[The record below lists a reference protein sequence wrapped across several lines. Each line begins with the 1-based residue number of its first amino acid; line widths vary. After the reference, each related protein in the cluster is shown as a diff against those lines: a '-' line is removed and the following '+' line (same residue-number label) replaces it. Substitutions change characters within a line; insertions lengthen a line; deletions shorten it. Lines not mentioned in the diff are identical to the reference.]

1 MSAANP
7 IDPGPIDPGPID
19 PGPIDADPFDADMA
33 DVVSLRDRITL
44 VNGRTFTVARPDG
57 SVRSGSE
64 GTVFEDLRMLSRVVF
79 DVRASGEAGLLPRQH
94 LTSSTPTP
102 FSAVSVSR
110 REPGSGADHHEP
122 TEFFAHRQWV
132 GRGVRHDFEIH
143 NSGTTELQRV
153 VSLSVASDFA
163 HVFEVKAG
171 ERGTLDGVMVADDV
185 ASLGIVNP
193 GTSRDL
199 LVAIATAPPP
209 TRIDVAAGRLEWDVR
224 CPPRGWCCVS
234 VTFEPVWHGRRTQLL
249 FPLGDRPKVGPVLAN
264 RRRVAEDS
272 ELRLDTTDER
282 LARAFDRSLTDL
294 ASLRIFDPAAPTD
307 VVVAAGAPWFMTLF
321 GRDSIL
327 TAWMA
332 LPFVPDLA
340 VGVLTVLAGLQGTA
354 TRPES
359 EEEPGKILHELR
371 REGGSDAFAQR
382 GRYYGTVDA
391 TPLFVM
397 LAAET
402 HRWGHLDGVTLER
415 LWPSIVSA
423 IEWVRRSIR
432 RAPSH
437 FLAYQRSTAVGLSN
451 QGWKDSWDGISFADG
466 RLPSGPISLAE
477 VQGYCYAALRG
488 AAHLASFVRD
498 PTLDPQVLLAEA
510 DALRERFNDVFW
522 NEASSSFV
530 VGIVDEATPIDSVTS
545 NPGHALWCGVADSD
559 LADRYLDRCLDDL
572 WTGWGLRTLSPA
584 AAAFNPLSYHNGSVW
599 PHDTALVIAGAAALG
614 RHDAVDH
621 LIDGSLDA
629 ADHFGGRPPEL
640 FAGTDRADFPSP
652 IDYPNSCAPQAW
664 ASASILMNLRSS
676 LGLAPPPRPGDPPV
690 VDARSGLASDLSSL
704 SGLCAGGERYRLDGT
719 TRKMERME
727 RF

>member
-1 MSAANP
+1 M
-7 IDPGPIDPGPID
+7 
-19 PGPIDADPFDADMA
+19 
-33 DVVSLRDRITL
+33 
-44 VNGRTFTVARPDG
+44 
-57 SVRSGSE
+57 
-64 GTVFEDLRMLSRVVF
+64 
-79 DVRASGEAGLLPRQH
+79 
-94 LTSSTPTP
+94 
-102 FSAVSVSR
+102 SVSR
-110 REPGSGADHHEP
+110 RQPGADGDRHEP

-143 NSGTTELQRV
+143 NSGTSEFARV

-171 ERGTLDGVMVADDV
+171 ERGSVDGVMVADGDSSLGLVDPDV
-185 ASLGIVNP
+185 AH
-193 GTSRDL
+193 DL
-199 LVAIATAPPP
+199 RVVIATDP
-209 TRIDVAAGRLEWDVR
+209 TPSRVDVEARRLEWNVR
-224 CPPRGWCCVS
+224 CPPRGRALRLGDVRAGLARPPDS
-234 VTFEPVWHGRRTQLL
+234 AVVPARRSTERRTGPGERAPSRRGQW
-249 FPLGDRPKVGPVLAN
+249 PAARHDRRATHP
-264 RRRVAEDS
+264 RV
-272 ELRLDTTDER
+272 
-282 LARAFDRSLTDL
+282 FDRSLTDL

-340 VGVLTVLAGLQGTA
+340 VGVLTVLASLQGTV

-371 REGGSDAFAQR
+371 REGGSDAFARR

-402 HRWGHLDGVTLER
+402 HRWGQLDADRLER
-415 LWPSIVSA
+415 LWPNIVSA

-437 FLAYQRSTAVGLSN
+437 FLSYQRSTAVGLTN

-466 RLPSGPISLAE
+466 RLPSGPIALAE

-488 AAHLASFVRD
+488 AAYLASFVRE
-498 PTLDPQVLLAEA
+498 PTLDAPVLLAEA
-510 DALRERFNDVFW
+510 EVLRERFNDVFW
-522 NEASSSFV
+522 NEAASSFV
-530 VGIVDEATPIDSVTS
+530 VGIVDDATPIDSVTT

-559 LADRYLDRCLDDL
+559 LADRYLDRCLDEL
-572 WTGWGLRTLSPA
+572 WTGWGLRTLSPT

-614 RHDAVDH
+614 RRDAVER
-621 LIDGSLDA
+621 LVDGSLDA
-629 ADHFGGRPPEL
+629 AEHFGGRPPEL

-664 ASASILMNLRSS
+664 SSASILMNLRSG
-676 LGLAPPPRPGDPPV
+676 LGLEPPARPGDPPV
-690 VDARSGLASDLSSL
+690 VDGRPGHTFDLSSL
-704 SGLCAGGERYRLDGT
+704 SGICAGGEHYRLDIP
-719 TRKMERME
+719 TRKWSRCRAERDICSTFGLGGGLAMGDRGTGGSDAQDAE
-727 RF
+727 AQDDQTLRPDHQASCANRLDPRR

>member
-1 MSAANP
+1 MSTAKPLDANP
-7 IDPGPIDPGPID
+7 VA
-19 PGPIDADPFDADMA
+19 ADPFDANA
-33 DVVSLRDRITL
+33 SDVVSLRDRMTL
-44 VNGRTFTVARPDG
+44 VNGRTFTVAHPDG
-57 SVRSGSE
+57 SIRSGSE

-79 DVRASGEAGLLPRQH
+79 DVRESPGAPLLRRQH

-110 REPGSGADHHEP
+110 REPGSNADHHEP

-143 NSGTTELQRV
+143 NSGTSELARV

-171 ERGTLDGVMVADDV
+171 ERGGVDGVMVADENL
-185 ASLGIVNP
+185 SLGIIDP
-193 GTSRDL
+193 DPSRDL
-199 LVAIATAPPP
+199 RVVIATDP
-209 TRIDVAAGRLEWDVR
+209 TPTGVDVGERRLEWSVR
-224 CPPRGWCCVS
+224 CPPRGTCRVS

-249 FPLGDRPKVGPVLAN
+249 FPLGDRPKVEPILAN
-264 RRRVAEDS
+264 GRRVIEETA
-272 ELRLDTTDER
+272 LRLDTTDER

-340 VGVLTVLAGLQGTA
+340 VGVLTVLANLQGTA
-354 TRPES
+354 TRPAS

-397 LAAET
+397 LAAEA
-402 HRWGHLDGVTLER
+402 HRWGQLNGETLER

-423 IEWVRRSIR
+423 VEWVRRSIR
-432 RAPSH
+432 RAPSN
-437 FLAYQRSTAVGLSN
+437 FLSYQRSTTVGLTN

-466 RLPSGPISLAE
+466 RLPSGPIALAE
-477 VQGYCYAALRG
+477 VQGYCYAALHG
-488 AAHLASFVRD
+488 AAYLTSFVRD
-498 PTLDPQVLLAEA
+498 AELDGQVLRAEA
-510 DALRERFNDVFW
+510 DVLRERFNDMFW
-522 NEASSSFV
+522 DEAAASFV
-530 VGIVDEATPIDSVTS
+530 VGIVGDATPIDSVTT
-545 NPGHALWCGVADSD
+545 NPGHALWCGVADRD
-559 LADRYLDRCLDDL
+559 LADRYLDRCLDEL

-599 PHDTALVIAGAAALG
+599 PHDTALVIAGAAAMG
-614 RHDAVDH
+614 RRDAVDG
-621 LIDGSLDA
+621 LVDGSLDA
-629 ADHFGGRPPEL
+629 AEHFGGRPPEL

-676 LGLAPPPRPGDPPV
+676 LGLAPPARPGDPPV
-690 VDARSGLASDLSSL
+690 IDGYAGHSVGLSSL
-704 SGLCAGGERYRLDGT
+704 SGLCSGGELYRLDIA
-719 TRKMERME
+719 TRNMQRIA
-727 RF
+727 R

>member
-1 MSAANP
+1 MSS
-7 IDPGPIDPGPID
+7 
-19 PGPIDADPFDADMA
+19 ADPFDADAA

-57 SVRSGSE
+57 SIRSGSE

-79 DVRASGEAGLLPRQH
+79 DVRESSGAPLLPRQH

-110 REPGSGADHHEP
+110 REPGSNADRHEP

-143 NSGTTELQRV
+143 NSGASELTRV
-153 VSLSVASDFA
+153 VSLTIASDFA

-171 ERGTLDGVMVADDV
+171 EPGGVDGVMVVDDD
-185 ASLGIVNP
+185 ASLGLVDP
-193 GTSRDL
+193 DRSRDL
-199 LVAIATAPPP
+199 RVVIATDP
-209 TRIDVAAGRLEWDVR
+209 TPTGVDVGAGRLEWSVR
-224 CPPRGWCCVS
+224 CPARSMRRVS
-234 VTFEPVWHGRRTQLL
+234 VTFEPVWHRRRTQLL
-249 FPLGDRPKVGPVLAN
+249 FPLGDRPQVEPVLAN
-264 RRRVAEDS
+264 GRRVVEDTG
-272 ELRLDTTDER
+272 LRLDTTDER

-340 VGVLTVLAGLQGTA
+340 VGVLTVLASLQGTA

-402 HRWGHLDGVTLER
+402 HRWGQLDDDTLER
-415 LWPSIVSA
+415 LWPNIVAA

-432 RAPSH
+432 RAPSG
-437 FLAYQRSTAVGLSN
+437 FLSYQRSTAVGLTN

-466 RLPSGPISLAE
+466 RLPSGPIALAE

-488 AAHLASFVRD
+488 AAHLSTFVRD
-498 PTLDPQVLLAEA
+498 AELDAQVLLAEA
-510 DALRERFNDVFW
+510 DVLRERFNDFFW
-522 NEASSSFV
+522 SEAASSFV
-530 VGIVDEATPIDSVTS
+530 VGIVGDATPIDSVTT
-545 NPGHALWCGVADSD
+545 NPGHAVWCGVADRD
-559 LADRYLDRCLDDL
+559 LAGRYLDRCLDEL
-572 WTGWGLRTLSPA
+572 WTGWGLRTLSPT

-599 PHDTALVIAGAAALG
+599 PHDTSLVIAGAAALG
-614 RHDAVDH
+614 RRDAVDT
-621 LIDGSLDA
+621 LINGSLDA
-629 ADHFGGRPPEL
+629 AEFFGGRPPEL

-676 LGLAPPPRPGDPPV
+676 LGLAPPARAGDPPV
-690 VDARSGLASDLSSL
+690 VDGAPGHSLDLSSL
-704 SGLCAGGERYRLDGT
+704 SGLCAGGEQYRLDVP
-719 TRKMERME
+719 TRKMHRIA
-727 RF
+727 R